1 MFKKIAIAIAVII
14 AAVLIY
20 AATRPDT
27 FRVERTASIKAPPE
41 RLFAMINDL
50 QNWRAWSPYEK
61 KDPAMQRTLSAATSG
76 KGATY
81 AWDGNKDVGQ
91 GRMEIVES
99 IPPSK
104 VTIKLDFL
112 KPFEAHNTA
121 EFTLEPRGEATAV
134 TWSIYGPQPYVSK
147 VMSIF
152 LDFDTMIGQDFE
164 AGLANL
170 KTLAEK

>member
-1 MFKKIAIAIAVII
+1 MFKKIAIAVAVII

-20 AATRPDT
+20 AGTRPDT

-61 KDPAMQRTLSAATSG
+61 KDPAMKRTLSAPTGG
-76 KGATY
+76 KGAKY

-91 GRMEIVES
+91 GQMEIVES
-99 IPPSK
+99 TPPSK

-121 EFTLEPRGEATAV
+121 EFTLEPQGEATAV

-147 VMSIF
+147 LMSIF
-152 LDFDTMIGQDFE
+152 LDFDTMIGQE
-164 AGLANL
+164 LY
-170 KTLAEK
+170 